1 MTNTDI
7 AAVDLPAL
15 AKQIND
21 NHRDILNNAKS
32 MLTNI
37 KQHNTYIHTP
47 PIKRKP
53 GLLVKSKIFPRRKG
67 QVYVEFDN
75 KLGLDR
81 ATSAPD
87 SDPFDQFVNKPH
99 VKSMPK
105 VKKGSGSLEPS
116 KVHR

>member
-53 GLLVKSKIFPRRKG
+53 GLLAK
-67 QVYVEFDN
+67 
-75 KLGLDR
+75 
-81 ATSAPD
+81 T
-87 SDPFDQFVNKPH
+87 
-99 VKSMPK
+99 
-105 VKKGSGSLEPS
+105 
-116 KVHR
+116 